1 MVTRG
6 VAGLVGDHA
15 IDCTKLKTPS
25 LNISLLP
32 LRADL
37 DAFFSSLC
45 LYNVYVIPCLS
56 YRDSWRLKR
65 DCDPLF
71 ARLGDNGQ

>member
-45 LYNVYVIPCLS
+45 L
-56 YRDSWRLKR
+56 
-65 DCDPLF
+65 
-71 ARLGDNGQ
+71 